1 MNELYF
7 PRHFLSHWMMYILE
21 NIILE
26 EKMIRKLHIR
36 RFLIR
41 TVGLIGILGFLIKR
55 QKNRIKK
62 STKITL
68 QEKFEL
74 GITDD
79 KLKIIISEIDLD
91 FANNQEKIIASVNKI
106 NETINSWKKYINIE
120 DIEIIGILPEAKQ
133 GKYSQMGTLLFVE
146 KLSSVL
152 KVKYKFIEKQFY
164 YDVEPNINDVSLEEK
179 IQKELKEEIGLS
191 CVIYISKT
199 GEIYFKEKF
208 YNLL

>member
-1 MNELYF
+1 
-7 PRHFLSHWMMYILE
+7 MYILE

-36 RFLIR
+36 GFLIG

-133 GKYSQMGTLLFVE
+133 GKYSQMETLLFVE

-164 YDVEPNINDVSLEEK
+164 YDVEPNISDVSLEEK
-179 IQKELKEEIGLS
+179 IQKKLKTEIGLS
-191 CVIYISKT
+191 CVVYISKI

>member
-1 MNELYF
+1 
-7 PRHFLSHWMMYILE
+7 
-21 NIILE
+21 
-26 EKMIRKLHIR
+26 MIRKLHIR
-36 RFLIR
+36 RFLIG

-133 GKYSQMGTLLFVE
+133 GK
-146 KLSSVL
+146 
-152 KVKYKFIEKQFY
+152 I
-164 YDVEPNINDVSLEEK
+164 INSLP
-179 IQKELKEEIGLS
+179 
-191 CVIYISKT
+191 VR
-199 GEIYFKEKF
+199 
-208 YNLL
+208 

>member
-7 PRHFLSHWMMYILE
+7 PRHFLSRWMIYILE
-21 NIILE
+21 NIIME

-36 RFLIR
+36 GFLIG

-68 QEKFEL
+68 QEKFAL

-120 DIEIIGILPEAKQ
+120 DIEIIGILPEATQ

-164 YDVEPNINDVSLEEK
+164 YDVEPNISDVSLEEK

-191 CVIYISKT
+191 CVVYISKI
-199 GEIYFKEKF
+199 GEIYFRR
-208 YNLL
+208 

>member
-1 MNELYF
+1 
-7 PRHFLSHWMMYILE
+7 
-21 NIILE
+21 
-26 EKMIRKLHIR
+26 MIRKLHIR
-36 RFLIR
+36 GFLIG

-55 QKNRIKK
+55 QKKRIKK
-62 STKITL
+62 STKIIL

-79 KLKIIISEIDLD
+79 KLKIIILEIDLD

-164 YDVEPNINDVSLEEK
+164 YDVEPNISDVSLEEK
-179 IQKELKEEIGLS
+179 IQKELKTEIGLS
-191 CVIYISKT
+191 CVVYISKI

>member
-1 MNELYF
+1 
-7 PRHFLSHWMMYILE
+7 
-21 NIILE
+21 
-26 EKMIRKLHIR
+26 MIRKLHIR
-36 RFLIR
+36 GFLIG
-41 TVGLIGILGFLIKR
+41 TVGLMGILGFLIKR

-120 DIEIIGILPEAKQ
+120 DIEIIGILPEATQ

-164 YDVEPNINDVSLEEK
+164 YDVEPNISDVSLEEK
-179 IQKELKEEIGLS
+179 IQKELKTEIGLS
-191 CVIYISKT
+191 CVVYISKI
-199 GEIYFKEKF
+199 GEIYFRR
-208 YNLL
+208 

>member
-1 MNELYF
+1 
-7 PRHFLSHWMMYILE
+7 
-21 NIILE
+21 
-26 EKMIRKLHIR
+26 MIRKL
-36 RFLIR
+36 R
-41 TVGLIGILGFLIKR
+41 TIGFLAGPIPFVATGLLGLFIKVQR
-55 QKNRIKK
+55 NRIKK

-68 QEKFEL
+68 QEKIEL

-79 KLKIIISEIDLD
+79 KLKIIIPEIDFD
-91 FANNQEKIIASVNKI
+91 FGNNQEKITVALDKI
-106 NETINSWKKYINIE
+106 KATIDLWKEFIKIE
-120 DIEIIGILPEAKQ
+120 EIEIIGILPEAKQ
-133 GKYSQMGTLLFVE
+133 GKNSQMGTLLFVQ

-164 YDVEPNINDVSLEEK
+164 YDIEPNISDVSLEEK